1 MESRVTPVAV
11 IGMGCRL
18 PGGINSPDKLWE
30 SLLRGDDL
38 VTEIPPDRWDADDYY
53 DPEPGVPGR
62 SVSRWGGFLDD
73 VAGFDAEFFGIS
85 EREAT
90 SIDPQQRL
98 LLETSWEAI
107 EHAGLDPAS
116 LAGSSTAV
124 FTGLTHEDYLVL
136 TTTAG
141 GLASPYVVTGLNN
154 SVASG
159 RIAHTLGLHG
169 PAMTFDTACSSGLMA
184 VHLACRSLHDGE
196 ADLALAGGCAVL
208 LEPHASVAASA
219 QGMLSSTGRCHSFDA
234 DADGFVRSEGCAM
247 VLLKRLPDALRDGN
261 RIFAVVR
268 GTATNQDGRTET
280 LTMPS
285 EDAQVAVYRAA
296 LAAAG
301 VQPETVGVVEAHGT
315 GTPIGDPIEYRSLA
329 RVYGAGTPCALG
341 SAKSNMGHSTASAG
355 TVGLIKAILSLRH
368 GVVPPLLHFNRLP
381 DELSDVETG
390 LFVPQAV
397 TPWPNGNDHT
407 PKRVAVSSFGMS
419 GTNVHAIVEE
429 APAEASAPESSPGD
443 AEVGPRLFM
452 LSSTSSED
460 RKSVV

>member
-1 MESRVTPVAV
+1 MGGDRACWSGSGVVGRV
-11 IGMGCRL
+11 L
-18 PGGINSPDKLWE
+18 D
-30 SLLRGDDL
+30 
-38 VTEIPPDRWDADDYY
+38 
-53 DPEPGVPGR
+53 GR
-62 SVSRWGGFLDD
+62 
-73 VAGFDAEFFGIS
+73 
-85 EREAT
+85 
-90 SIDPQQRL
+90 
-98 LLETSWEAI
+98 
-107 EHAGLDPAS
+107 
-116 LAGSSTAV
+116 

-301 VQPETVGVVEAHGT
+301 VQPETVGGR
-315 GTPIGDPIEYRSLA
+315 GA
-329 RVYGAGTPCALG
+329 RHRYA
-341 SAKSNMGHSTASAG
+341 
-355 TVGLIKAILSLRH
+355 
-368 GVVPPLLHFNRLP
+368 NRRP
-381 DELSDVETG
+381 D
-390 LFVPQAV
+390 
-397 TPWPNGNDHT
+397 
-407 PKRVAVSSFGMS
+407 
-419 GTNVHAIVEE
+419 
-429 APAEASAPESSPGD
+429 
-443 AEVGPRLFM
+443 
-452 LSSTSSED
+452 
-460 RKSVV
+460 